1 MDMRRTDAP
10 QRVIPIVPVA
20 AMPAAAPPVASATH
34 TQQRRLLWQAGFF
47 ILFVLAPL
55 FDILRFDLTT
65 GHAWLLG
72 MPWRLGIDD
81 FMAGRIGSTEVGL
94 NILLRLFLPLL
105 TFAIAF
111 LLVAWRWGRLYCG
124 WLCPHFSAVETINN
138 LMRRASG
145 RQSIWDRQP
154 IPPVNAD
161 GSPNPVNGVWWL
173 PTVTLAFV
181 FAALWAIVLLTYLLP
196 PMEIYSNLIRFEL
209 TPNQAR
215 FLAVATTLFMLEFLF
230 ARHLFCRFGC
240 AAGLFM
246 SLAWMSNRG
255 ARVVGYER
263 ARAADCTAC
272 FESGGPGYAA
282 CEGVCPMRLKPRTPK
297 HKMFACT
304 QCAQCVDACATVQQ
318 GRKGAPHEA
327 LLHWVDKEEAQRNEA
342 QVSLTGNRD

>member
-10 QRVIPIVPVA
+10 RIIPIVPIA
-20 AMPAAAPPVASATH
+20 AMPAAASVVESATH
-34 TQQRRLLWQAGFF
+34 TQRQRLLWQGGFF

-55 FDILRFDLTT
+55 FDIFRFDLTA

-81 FMAGRIGSTEVGL
+81 FMAGRIGSIEVSL

-105 TFAIAF
+105 TGALLF

-124 WLCPHFSAVETINN
+124 WLCPHFSAVETINR

-154 IPPVNAD
+154 IPPRNPD
-161 GSPNPVNGVWWL
+161 GSPSPVNPVWWL
-173 PTVTLAFV
+173 PTVLFAIS

-196 PMEIYSNLIRFEL
+196 PLEVYSNLFHLAPTR
-209 TPNQAR
+209 NQAI
-215 FLAVATTLFMLEFLF
+215 FLGAATTVLTLEFLF

-240 AAGLFM
+240 AVGLFQ

-255 ARVVGYER
+255 AMVVGYKR
-263 ARAADCTAC
+263 AQAADCVAC
-272 FESGGPGYAA
+272 YESGGPGYAA
-282 CEGVCPMRLKPRTPK
+282 CEGVCPMRLKPRTAK

-304 QCAQCVDACATVQQ
+304 QCAQCVAACSTVQQ
-318 GRKGAPHEA
+318 RHRGDHHQS
-327 LLHWVDKEEAQRNEA
+327 LLHWVENEEARRNEA
-342 QVSLTGNRD
+342 QVTLTGSRD